1 MSGTTIGVVIAL
13 IAGLAAVMLVGWPLL
28 AREDPQLERQ
38 IDAET
43 REVDA
48 GTDLRE
54 AIERSLAAIR
64 EIEQDHRAGNLSD
77 EDFGTLD
84 RAERARAAELMR
96 QRDERAP
103 ADDEASSTST
113 STPAPDSVSA

>member
-13 IAGLAAVMLVGWPLL
+13 IAGLAAVMLVGWPML
-28 AREDPQLERQ
+28 AREDSHLERQ

-54 AIERSLAAIR
+54 AIERSLTAIR

-103 ADDEASSTST
+103 ADDEAP

>member
-13 IAGLAAVMLVGWPLL
+13 IAGLTAVLLVGWPLL
-28 AREDPQLERQ
+28 AREDPELERQ

-48 GTDLRE
+48 DTDLEE

-64 EIEQDHRAGNLSD
+64 EIEQDHRAANLSD
-77 EDFGTLD
+77 EDFRTLD

-96 QRDERAP
+96 RRDERTSASDGAP
-103 ADDEASSTST
+103 

>member
-1 MSGTTIGVVIAL
+1 MSGTTIGIIVAL
-13 IAGLAAVMLVGWPLL
+13 VAGLAAVLLVGWPLL
-28 AREDPQLERQ
+28 AREDPELERQ
-38 IDAET
+38 VDAET
-43 REVDA
+43 RAIDA
-48 GTDLRE
+48 DTDLQE

-96 QRDERAP
+96 RRDERA
-103 ADDEASSTST
+103 AAAGEAP
-113 STPAPDSVSA
+113 STPAPDGVSA